1 MVTVVTFHWGHWLA
15 FYSDVE
21 TMLGTISHYFV
32 LSASSSQPGT
42 QLPPN
47 PRYYLWLNDPRVFS
61 KFNCYGLAPALSSI
75 HAHPFLYT
83 LLFFTHCL
91 VRACHTKWCV
101 CVCVCVCVRFLVS
114 TSLPCGFPDSGIRSS
129 LLLVY
134 LFISSL
140 LLSFLALGLTLLM
153 YLKKECVLNKFSVMS
168 KPTKTKST

>member
-83 LLFFTHCL
+83 LLFCTHCL

-101 CVCVCVCVRFLVS
+101 CVCVCVYGS
-114 TSLPCGFPDSGIRSS
+114 WSLPPSPVGFLIQGSDPPYYLCI
-129 LLLVY
+129 Y
-134 LFISSL
+134 LFHPFCYPSWH
-140 LLSFLALGLTLLM
+140 
-153 YLKKECVLNKFSVMS
+153 
-168 KPTKTKST
+168 